1 MSVTSTFR
9 LSMERNSRLSSNGR
23 SISTTP
29 SGRTRSNISSSAS
42 IHRMNLSSSC
52 SNHTFP
58 CHLPL
63 KKLRPEPWQRFF
75 DGEKRQVYSQQGL
88 TIKKNKQN
96 IDAHINEEFFN
107 LPEEN
112 TKFDEN
118 PQRATL
124 PPPIQ
129 AHIDHLS
136 EQIDDLALQ
145 LAEERLNHKQT
156 RAKAEEIL
164 TNQLQNQNKQFQ
176 ELLHRKMFDHEKEL
190 EDQNEK
196 HSKVLHEEQTESDK
210 REQDLKN
217 QLEFIKS
224 SFHSYK
230 INLNKEGTE
239 KVQIKINEAL
249 EEMKKEFREKE
260 EQMNQKINE
269 AVIKERKNL
278 NARQK
283 MEIENLRKQHQK
295 ETDAI
300 HATFADSAFDRTR
313 VETLTK
319 ELTSTK
325 LELDDTKERTVN
337 LALQL
342 KNLEIQYTET
352 TRELN
357 DFRTRFDEKAKEIEK
372 LYAGRL
378 DQLQLQNADLRN
390 MYMKKCAELVDERTL
405 TQQKINEQANFTR
418 KQLQRKL
425 LNIRITSAVPLTTD
439 NQVRRLSTCATASQ
453 YELSPTRC
461 RSAFATSHPVSATNR
476 KSAIDNNSTTDFT
489 LHNIRRETKLRRRT
503 SVPTTEEEQDIVRY
517 LTTTSIITRPD
528 SSSSKYN
535 FENEPTMIK
544 NLSLEDLQETFKSQ

>member
-1 MSVTSTFR
+1 MNKRTT
-9 LSMERNSRLSSNGR
+9 LPILSSNGR

-29 SGRTRSNISSSAS
+29 SGRPRSNISSSAS
-42 IHRMNLSSSC
+42 IHRINLGSSC
-52 SNHTFP
+52 SNHIFP
-58 CHLPL
+58 CRLPL
-63 KKLRPEPWQRFF
+63 KKIKPEPWQRLF

-88 TIKKNKQN
+88 TMTKNKQN
-96 IDAHINEEFFN
+96 VDARINEEFFN
-107 LPEEN
+107 LTDEQ
-112 TKFDEN
+112 TKLDEN
-118 PQRATL
+118 SQRGAL

-129 AHIDHLS
+129 AHIDNLC

-156 RAKAEEIL
+156 RAKAQEIL

-176 ELLHRKMFDHEKEL
+176 ELLHHKMLEHEKEL
-190 EDQNEK
+190 EDLNEK
-196 HSKVLHEEQTESDK
+196 NSKSLDEEQNQSHK

-217 QLEFIKS
+217 ELEFLKT

-230 INLNKEGTE
+230 INLDKENVE
-239 KVQIKINEAL
+239 KNQIKINEGL
-249 EEMKKEFREKE
+249 EEMKKEFRTKE
-260 EQMNQKINE
+260 NEMNQKINE
-269 AVIKERKNL
+269 AIIKERKNL
-278 NARQK
+278 SARQK

-295 ETDAI
+295 EIDTI
-300 HATFADSAFDRTR
+300 HKTFADSAFDRAR

-325 LELDDTKERTVN
+325 LELDDSKERVVN
-337 LALQL
+337 LTLQL
-342 KNLEIQYTET
+342 KDLEIQYAET

-357 DFRTRFDEKAKEIEK
+357 DFRTRFDEKTKEIEK

-405 TQQKINEQANFTR
+405 TQQKIDEQVNFTR
-418 KQLQRKL
+418 KQLQQKL
-425 LNIRITSAVPLTTD
+425 LNIRITSAVPLNTD
-439 NQVRRLSTCATASQ
+439 NQTRRLSTYATASQ

-461 RSAFATSHPVSATNR
+461 RSAFATSHPVSATNN
-476 KSAIDNNSTTDFT
+476 KLTIDSNNTTDFT

-503 SVPTTEEEQDIVRY
+503 SVPITEEEQDIARY
-517 LTTTSIITRPD
+517 LTSTSIIKRPD
-528 SSSSKYN
+528 SLSSKYN

-544 NLSLEDLQETFKSQ
+544 NLSLEDLQETFKS

>member
-1 MSVTSTFR
+1 MSVASTFR

-29 SGRTRSNISSSAS
+29 SGRPRSNISSSAS
-42 IHRMNLSSSC
+42 IRRINLSSSC
-52 SNHTFP
+52 SNHIFP

-63 KKLRPEPWQRFF
+63 KKLKPEPWQRFF

-88 TIKKNKQN
+88 TVKKNKQN
-96 IDAHINEEFFN
+96 IDALINEEFFN
-107 LPEEN
+107 LTDEN
-112 TKFDEN
+112 TK
-118 PQRATL
+118 RGAL

-129 AHIDHLS
+129 AYIDNLC

-156 RAKAEEIL
+156 RVKAEEIL

-176 ELLHRKMFDHEKEL
+176 ELLHRKMLDHEKDLEEL
-190 EDQNEK
+190 NEK
-196 HSKVLHEEQTESDK
+196 HSKSLQEERNQSDK

-217 QLEFIKS
+217 ELDFIKS

-230 INLNKEGTE
+230 INLDKDSTE
-239 KVQIKINEAL
+239 KVQIKIDEAL
-249 EEMKKEFREKE
+249 EDIKKEFRQKE
-260 EQMNQKINE
+260 EEMNQKINE

-295 ETDAI
+295 EIDTI
-300 HATFADSAFDRTR
+300 HKTFADSAFDRTR

-325 LELDDTKERTVN
+325 LELDDTKERATN

-342 KNLEIQYTET
+342 KDLEIQHAET
-352 TRELN
+352 TRQLN
-357 DFRTRFDEKAKEIEK
+357 DFRTRFDEKTKEIEK

-390 MYMKKCAELVDERTL
+390 MYMKKCAELVDERAL
-405 TQQKINEQANFTR
+405 TKQKIDEQVNFTR

-425 LNIRITSAVPLTTD
+425 LNIRITSAVPLSTD
-439 NQVRRLSTCATASQ
+439 NQTRRLSTCATASQ

-461 RSAFATSHPVSATNR
+461 RSAFATSRPVSATNNI
-476 KSAIDNNSTTDFT
+476 SEIDNNNTTDFT
-489 LHNIRRETKLRRRT
+489 LHNIRRETKLRRRA
-503 SVPTTEEEQDIVRY
+503 SLPITEEEQDIVRY
-517 LTTTSIITRPD
+517 LTSTSVIRRPD
-528 SSSSKYN
+528 SLLSKYN
-535 FENEPTMIK
+535 FEYEPTMIK
-544 NLSLEDLQETFKSQ
+544 NLSLQDLQETFKSQ